1 MPGMNALHISSGFDA
16 GAIEVVSLS
25 NPRDIQLRIPSDNA
39 ADFAQWFYF
48 CLHGASGLAVTLK
61 FLNAGQCAYPGGWKD
76 YAICAS
82 YDRQNWFRIETSFD
96 GTVLTGG
103 ITPTAQRIYF
113 AYFEPYSWEQHLDL
127 LGVAGTSPHVTPE
140 WLGSTVQGRDLSL
153 LRITDTRA
161 GLPIAEKKNVWI
173 MARQHPGETMAAWF
187 IDGLLERLLDGA
199 DAVSRALLQACVFYI
214 VPTMNPDGGVLGN
227 LRTNA
232 AGANL
237 NREWQS
243 PSLERSPEVWHV
255 RERML
260 QTGVDL
266 CLDIHGDET
275 LPYVF
280 VAGSEGVPAYSPR
293 VADLESLFKG
303 QWMTACPDFQ
313 DTVNYGLAPAGSAN
327 LSLAT
332 NWVAQQFS
340 CLAFTVEMPFK
351 DNALQ
356 PDQVSG
362 WSAARSRA
370 LGASVLTPILA
381 TL

>member
-25 NPRDIQLRIPSDNA
+25 DHRDIQLRIPSDNA

-48 CLHGASGLAVTLK
+48 CLHGAAGLTLTLN
-61 FLNAGQCAYPGGWKD
+61 FLNAAECAYPGGWNG

-82 YDRQNWFRIETSFD
+82 YDRQNWFRIETGFD
-96 GTVLTGG
+96 GSVLTGR

-127 LGVAGTSPHVTPE
+127 LGAACMSPHVTPE
-140 WLGSTVQGRDLSL
+140 WLGTTVQGRDLSL

-161 GLPIAEKKNVWI
+161 GLPLAEKKNVWI

-187 IDGLLERLLDGA
+187 VDGLLERLLDGA

-237 NREWQS
+237 NREWQA
-243 PSLERSPEVWHV
+243 PAVERSPEVWYV

-280 VAGSEGVPAYSPR
+280 VAGSEGVPSYSPR
-293 VADLESLFKG
+293 VADLEALFKSH
-303 QWMTACPDFQ
+303 WMTVCPDFQ
-313 DTVNYGLAPAGSAN
+313 DTVNYGLAPAGTAN

-332 NWVAQQFS
+332 NWVAQQFA

-356 PDQVSG
+356 PDPVYG